1 MPKKISNKTISSVQ
15 KDALLKILENRFL
28 KNMHRHKEIEWE
40 KVKAKLQS
48 QQDKLWSLNEMEASE
63 GEPDVIGFDI

>member
-1 MPKKISNKTISSVQ
+1 MPKKISNKTFSSVQ

-40 KVKAKLQS
+40 KVKAKLNRTCAKRLYRLQN
-48 QQDKLWSLNEMEASE
+48 LPL
-63 GEPDVIGFDI
+63 